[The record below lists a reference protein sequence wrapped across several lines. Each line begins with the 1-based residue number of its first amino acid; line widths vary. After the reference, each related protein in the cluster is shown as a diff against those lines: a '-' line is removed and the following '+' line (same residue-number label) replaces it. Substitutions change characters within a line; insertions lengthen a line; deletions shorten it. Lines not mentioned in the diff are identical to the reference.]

1 MDTFYVTSGSLKKPI
16 TKYNGLS
23 HRVISKS
30 TLEEGGKFEQSVFMK
45 GVQVGDLFWIWGQ
58 TLSYN
63 PGMPN
68 YCQKTHIWY
77 TKRQKWSSGP
87 LMPSNLR
94 RPWDAVGKPHFSKVE
109 RGRPKADPAKCL

>member
-1 MDTFYVTSGSLKKPI
+1 M
-16 TKYNGLS
+16 S

-94 RPWDAVGKPHFSKVE
+94 RPWDAVGKSHFLKRSEGGRRPTE
-109 RGRPKADPAKCL
+109 RSVFKFFFES